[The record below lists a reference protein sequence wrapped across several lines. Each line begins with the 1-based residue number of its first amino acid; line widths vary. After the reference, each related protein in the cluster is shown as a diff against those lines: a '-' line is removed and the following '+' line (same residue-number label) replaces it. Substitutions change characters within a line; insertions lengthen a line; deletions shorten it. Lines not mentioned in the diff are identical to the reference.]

1 MDWPNNADCPRWQVC
16 ININGERTHN
26 FKTYQGLRQ
35 GDPLFPMLFNLVA
48 EVLATLFRKASE
60 QGKIRG
66 VMTHLIPEGITHIQ
80 YVGDTILM
88 IKGDD
93 ESITQMKFILYCF
106 EWLSSLKINYQ
117 KSEAFIF
124 GMETEDKV
132 RVANMLNC
140 QLGELPMKY
149 LGISISDSKLGKVAL
164 QGIPVKITRRIPP
177 WKGKICPHGGGS
189 FCQIAVWQAYLLM
202 PWVSIYCP

>member
-1 MDWPNNADCPRWQVC
+1 LHEVIHELKKTKQQGVLFKINFEKAYDKVRWNFVRGVMEKKGFPSKWIDQTMQIVQGGKC
-16 ININGERTHN
+16 ALISMERTHN

-35 GDPLFPMLFNLVA
+35 GDPLSPMLFNLVA

-80 YVGDTILM
+80 YVDDTILM

-106 EWLSSLKINYQ
+106 E
-117 KSEAFIF
+117 
-124 GMETEDKV
+124 
-132 RVANMLNC
+132 
-140 QLGELPMKY
+140 
-149 LGISISDSKLGKVAL
+149 
-164 QGIPVKITRRIPP
+164 
-177 WKGKICPHGGGS
+177 
-189 FCQIAVWQAYLLM
+189 
-202 PWVSIYCP
+202 